1 MFETGDIVETKKGGH
16 YRYLLLDN
24 TDGNAYNVLVIS
36 SQVFTHGEIAH
47 VLIDPEF
54 WKKVA

>member
-1 MFETGDIVETKKGGH
+1 MFEPGDLVEAKKGGC

-24 TDGNAYNVLVIS
+24 TDGSAYNVLVIS
-36 SQVFTHGEIAH
+36 SRIFTQGEIVN
-47 VLIDPEF
+47 VLINPEF

>member
-1 MFETGDIVETKKGGH
+1 MFEPGDLVEDKSGDR

-36 SQVFTHGEIAH
+36 SRIFTQGEIAH